1 MQAKERLVRGL
12 ELFAHCSRAELDWI
26 LKHSDE
32 IRLRP
37 GTPITMRGSVARE
50 FMVVVDGIVTSTADG
65 SVALMGRGA
74 TIGAEEI
81 SGDRHHAATIEA
93 ASDVRVLVFEAR
105 VFRSFAESAPSVAR
119 ALSSATK
126 TSVAVPVRYGR
137 GRRLAVAS

>member
-1 MQAKERLVRGL
+1 MQAKERLVRSL
-12 ELFAHCSRAELDWI
+12 ELFAHCSRAELDWL

-32 IRLRP
+32 IRLVP
-37 GTPITMRGSVARE
+37 GTTIATRGSHARE
-50 FMVVVDGIVTSTADG
+50 FMVVVDGVVTSRMNG
-65 SVALMGRGA
+65 SVALMGRGG

-81 SGDRHHAATIEA
+81 SGDRRHAATIEA

-119 ALSSATK
+119 TLSSATE
-126 TSVAVPVRYGR
+126 TSVAVPVRYGP